1 MVVITII
8 MGVAHIMTISI
19 FISIVTDALNHI
31 HLFSPSRLF
40 HPDHPRPLPLP
51 PDPPARM
58 PTPHDGHSYV
68 GQVDYDAS
76 PDELQSHFEGC
87 GTINRVTIL
96 CDKFSGRPKGYAYIE
111 FADKD
116 GAENALALDNSP
128 FKGRNLKVGG
138 VFYEGGVYVRM

>member
-1 MVVITII
+1 
-8 MGVAHIMTISI
+8 
-19 FISIVTDALNHI
+19 
-31 HLFSPSRLF
+31 
-40 HPDHPRPLPLP
+40 
-51 PDPPARM
+51 M
-58 PTPHDGHSYV
+58 PTPHDGHNSYV

-128 FKGRNLKVGG
+128 FKGRNLKVKVITPKRTNVPGLAARGG
-138 VFYEGGVYVRM
+138 RGRGRGRGGGGGGYYVEPTYRG